1 MIIKRDFC
9 RFSVDP
15 DEYFTLDISIFCC
28 CRIFAAVESRELFL
42 GERMREMGAG
52 KGKEVKIKFCY
63 RVTVMK
69 TVWYWHKHAN
79 QWN

>member
-1 MIIKRDFC
+1 MNTSHWIF
-9 RFSVDP
+9 
-15 DEYFTLDISIFCC
+15 IFCC

-52 KGKEVKIKFCY
+52 KGKVKIKFCY
-63 RVTVMK
+63 KVTVMK